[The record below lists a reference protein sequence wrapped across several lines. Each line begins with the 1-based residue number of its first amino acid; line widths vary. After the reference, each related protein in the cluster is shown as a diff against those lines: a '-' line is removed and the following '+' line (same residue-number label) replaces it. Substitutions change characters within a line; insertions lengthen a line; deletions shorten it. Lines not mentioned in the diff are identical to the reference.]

1 MKRTQLLT
9 ILGLGL
15 IFLSACAT
23 KTPAVSTQSETP
35 IQATNTATMPTQ
47 PVVVEPAVDNCVT
60 CHTDKQMLIDTTAP
74 VEEVAESES
83 EGVG

>member
-15 IFLSACAT
+15 IFLSACSA
-23 KTPAVSTQSETP
+23 KTPAAPTPQTTP
-35 IQATNTATMPTQ
+35 IQVTNTAAVPTI
-47 PVVVEPAVDNCVT
+47 PVVLEPAEDNCIT

-74 VEEVAESES
+74 VEPVAESES